1 MADQQD
7 ESVTP
12 DSERAALT
20 DERFRAAM
28 DGPAIYSNRMI
39 LSLMDGGVRIA
50 FMEQLGV
57 VIPARFQTCVY
68 LSALDALALR
78 DLISRNLKEFEEVFN
93 KVKKAAESEEN
104 KEDGS

>member
-12 DSERAALT
+12 DSERVALT

-50 FMEQLGV
+50 FMEQLGDA
-57 VIPARFQTCVY
+57 IPARFRTCVY
-68 LSALDALALR
+68 LSARDALALR
-78 DLISRNLKEFEEVFN
+78 DLISRNLKEFEEAFN
-93 KVKKAAESEEN
+93 RVKKAAESEEH